1 MRVGSLVAVAS
12 AAWLLQ
18 VSPVCAETFA
28 ETRRELSYGDVAARD
43 YFGGSVAIDG
53 DTLVVGAQNADES
66 STTVDTGAAFVF
78 SRRDDGGWELVD
90 ELRAAD
96 AEAGALMGVSVDVRG
111 DLIAAG
117 ASGARNSA
125 GAVHLF
131 GRTQR
136 GDWVAIESL
145 SGSDDVDRA
154 VLSEVALGQGVLVS
168 GAPGEGAA
176 YIHERRGAA
185 WVQVARFER
194 PGGGASD
201 LFGDAVSVESS
212 LVVVGA
218 PRESAARG
226 AVYLYERVGEGAW
239 DALKRMEGD
248 DPDDRFGT
256 SVAVSENV
264 VAVGAPGA
272 DDGRGAVFLFERNTG
287 GVDAWGAVAR
297 ITPENAVDD
306 ERFGSSL
313 SISRDTLVVGAN
325 AGAVVRVYERHLG
338 GVERWG
344 LLERIEL
351 EQAGEGS
358 RFGAAV
364 DVDGGVISIADPV
377 REPGGRAWV
386 FERADVEP
394 CERGGCG
401 DGLVCDESE
410 VTAKCEAVGGCGN
423 NILEGSEGC
432 DDGNVT
438 NGDGC
443 NASCAVEDPGL
454 IEEEEPGDELMPGGD
469 VGLVELDRV
478 EVVGCGMA
486 RGGRD
491 GGLGL
496 LALWGA
502 CLITLRRRSRRDR
515 GERV

>member
-1 MRVGSLVAVAS
+1 MRVGSLVAVTS
-12 AAWLLQ
+12 AALLLQ
-18 VSPVCAETFA
+18 ASPVCAETFA
-28 ETRRELSYGDVAARD
+28 ETRRELSSGDVAARD

-53 DTLVVGAQNADES
+53 DTLVVGAQNADED

-78 SRRDDGGWELVD
+78 GRRDDGGWELVD
-90 ELRAAD
+90 ELRAVD
-96 AEAGALMGVSVDVRG
+96 AEAGALMGVSVDIRG

-117 ASGARNSA
+117 ASGASNSA

-145 SGSDDVDRA
+145 NGSDAVDRA

-176 YIHERRGAA
+176 YIHERRGSA
-185 WVQVARFER
+185 WVQVARFEG

-201 LFGDAVSVESS
+201 LFGDAVSVDGS
-212 LVVVGA
+212 LAVVGA

-226 AVYLYERVGEGAW
+226 AIYLYERVGVGAW
-239 DALKRMEGD
+239 EALRRMEGD
-248 DPDDRFGT
+248 EPDDRFGA
-256 SVAVSENV
+256 SVAISENV

-272 DDGRGAVFLFERNTG
+272 NSGRGAVFLFERNTG
-287 GVDAWGAVAR
+287 GVDAWGALAR
-297 ITPENAVDD
+297 ITPENAVSD
-306 ERFGSSL
+306 ERFGSSIA
-313 SISRDTLVVGAN
+313 ISRDTLVVGAN

-351 EQAGEGS
+351 EQAEQGS

-394 CERGGCG
+394 CEPGRCG

-410 VTAKCEAVGGCGN
+410 LTAKCEPIGGCGN
-423 NILEGSEGC
+423 GVLDDTESC
-432 DDGNVT
+432 DDGNVS

-443 NASCAVEDPGL
+443 NASCALEDSAMNDD
-454 IEEEEPGDELMPGGD
+454 EEPGDDLTPGGD
-469 VGLVELDRV
+469 AGSVELDRV
-478 EVVGCGMA
+478 DVVGCDTVGV
-486 RGGRD
+486 GRS
-491 GGLGL
+491 GGLGI
-496 LALWGA
+496 LAFGGV
-502 CLITLRRRSRRDR
+502 CLIAWRRRTRR
-515 GERV
+515 GEEARS